1 LRWLRVLLALGT
13 LRRLLDQSGF
23 ALSSTQISLA
33 GLTIVEPANCFCI
46 LCISPAWC
54 AADTRTC
61 AFR

>member
-1 LRWLRVLLALGT
+1 
-13 LRRLLDQSGF
+13 
-23 ALSSTQISLA
+23 
-33 GLTIVEPANCFCI
+33 LTIVEPANCFCI